1 MIGSRI
7 QRYIFW
13 KCLMALTMVV
23 GIFVIT
29 ILLVDT
35 VEQLR
40 TVGGDIS
47 LSPLIAIQLSAM
59 KLPGLIEQ
67 TFPFAI
73 LVAAMMTYN
82 QLSKTSELSVIRATG
97 QSAWQ
102 FLSPIVVLALL
113 LGLFSM
119 MVMNPAG
126 AYLSER
132 FETTR
137 ATLLEEGGQ
146 RAARP
151 RTDIWL
157 RQGSDEGQIVIH
169 AATVDSSGQLFKN
182 VKFIEEGRIYNG
194 ARATNAFKFIRRI
207 DAAEARIVDGFWQ
220 LTDIVENTPDKPPQR
235 MAKLAIETDLDPNTL
250 LTRFTSPDTVGFWG
264 LPDFIDQTSRAGLD
278 TSRFTMRWYGLT
290 SLPILYT
297 AMGLIGALVCLRLS
311 RLGGTSQLI
320 AAGAISAV
328 ALFFITQ
335 LAASLG
341 ASGAVAPVIA
351 AWSPALCALFIAL
364 SIIAHKEDG

>member
-1 MIGSRI
+1 MMGTRI
-7 QRYIFW
+7 QRYIFV
-13 KCLMALTMVV
+13 KCLMSLLMVV

-35 VEQLR
+35 VEQMR
-40 TVGGDIS
+40 TVGGDIN
-47 LSPLIAIQLSAM
+47 LSPMVAIQLSAM

-102 FLSPIVVLALL
+102 FLAPVITLAIL
-113 LGLFSM
+113 LGAFSM
-119 MVMNPAG
+119 MVLNPAG
-126 AYLSER
+126 SYLSER
-132 FETTR
+132 FESTR

-157 RQGSDEGQIVIH
+157 RQGSDQGQIVIH
-169 AATVDSSGQLFKN
+169 ADSVDPSGQVFTG
-182 VKFIEEGRIYNG
+182 VKFIEEGRIYDG
-194 ARATNAFKFIRRI
+194 VRATDAYRFVRRI
-207 DAAEARIVDGFWQ
+207 DAQQARIVGGFWQ
-220 LTDIVENTPDKPPQR
+220 LTDIVENTPDSPPQR

-264 LPDFIDQTSRAGLD
+264 LPNFISQTTRAGLD
-278 TSRFTMRWYGLT
+278 SSRFTMRWYGLT
-290 SLPILYT
+290 ALPVLYT
-297 AMGLIGALVCLRLS
+297 AMALIGAIVCLRLS

-320 AAGAISAV
+320 MVGALSAV
-328 ALFFITQ
+328 ALFFVTQ
-335 LAASLG
+335 VASSLG
-341 ASGAVAPVIA
+341 SSGAVAPIIA

-364 SIIAHKEDG
+364 SILAYQEDG

>member
-1 MIGSRI
+1 
-7 QRYIFW
+7 
-13 KCLMALTMVV
+13 MVIA
-23 GIFVIT
+23 IFVIT

-40 TVGGDIS
+40 TVGGDIA
-47 LSPLIAIQLSAM
+47 LSPIIAFQLSSM
-59 KLPGLIEQ
+59 KLPSLIEQ

-102 FLSPIVVLALL
+102 FLTPVVLLALL

-119 MVMNPAG
+119 MVLNPAG

-132 FETTR
+132 FESTR
-137 ATLLEEGGQ
+137 ATLLQEGGQ
-146 RAARP
+146 HAARI
-151 RTDIWL
+151 RADIWL

-169 AATVDSSGQLFKN
+169 AKTVDSTGQVFQN
-182 VKFIEEGRIYNG
+182 VKFIEEGRVYHG
-194 ARATNAFKFIRRI
+194 AQATDTFTFVRRL
-207 DAAEARIVDGFWQ
+207 DAQEARIVDGFWQ
-220 LTDIVENTPDKPPQR
+220 LSEIIENTPDNPPTR

-264 LPDFIDQTSRAGLD
+264 LPDFIQQTTRAGLD
-278 TSRFTMRWYGLT
+278 SSRFTMRWYALT
-290 SLPILYT
+290 ALPILYA
-297 AMGLIGALVCLRLS
+297 AMALIGALVCLRLS
-311 RLGGTSQLI
+311 RLGGTSQLV
-320 AAGAISAV
+320 AAGAISAI

-341 ASGAVAPVIA
+341 SSGAVAPAIA

-364 SIIAHKEDG
+364 SIIAYKEDG